1 MDKSEFSG
9 QLFIILIE
17 ITGILIDTIFMIE
30 STKNSYFYQ
39 NNYIN

>member
-17 ITGILIDTIFMIE
+17 ITGILIDTIFLIE
-30 STKNSYFYQ
+30 STKNPYFYQ